1 MKPIRYWTAMLAVA
15 GGLWLAA
22 SAEAQQTGTAE
33 VLLAR
38 PPAEAI
44 LRGQTIPRPVAK
56 GARLSEGDRV
66 RTGRSGAV
74 EMRLGD
80 GSLVRIGELSD
91 FQVDRLDV
99 DAAGAPTASRFSLTA
114 GYARAWVARQLI
126 AKVAAAQG
134 AFAVETPTAVAAV
147 RQTDFAVVQDAAAV
161 TRVYTFEG
169 AVETTSRVGN
179 SVVCSRNR
187 WTRVEPGKAPE
198 PCGVIPLRDKRSVLK
213 VLAFQSATVG
223 PPDPDRVAIQSI
235 GAKLSDE
242 KTIGAKAFGG
252 TQTLAPGVPAG
263 TGRAPAATEGAVSI
277 IITTD

>member
-1 MKPIRYWTAMLAVA
+1 MKPIRYGTAMLAVA
-15 GGLWLAA
+15 GGFWLAA

-38 PPAEAI
+38 PPAEVI

-80 GSLVRIGELSD
+80 GSLVRVGELSD
-91 FQVDRLDV
+91 FEVDRLDV

-114 GYARAWVARQLI
+114 GHARAWVARQLI

-147 RQTDFAVVQDAAAV
+147 RQTDFAVVQAAAV
-161 TRVYTFEG
+161 MRVYTFEG
-169 AVETTSRVGN
+169 AVETTSRVGI
-179 SVVCSRNR
+179 SVVCGRNR

-242 KTIGAKAFGG
+242 KTIGAKAAGG

-263 TGRAPAATEGAVSI
+263 TGRPPAATEGAVSI